1 MTKEEN
7 EMLNKIRENNQI
19 AMAILKCAADVTE
32 GGFDPCEMDV
42 AGLFKAA
49 LSYAEAV
56 DDMVESMSD

>member
-1 MTKEEN
+1 MTREEN
-7 EMLNKIRENNQI
+7 EMMNKIRENNQI

-49 LSYAEAV
+49 LNYAEAV
-56 DDMVESMSD
+56 DDLLDSMSD